1 MARVAIAAGSQI
13 AADAGASAAANGG
26 NAVDAAIA
34 ASIASMSTDPGVISL
49 GAGSFIAVWPADA
62 DPVVIDAYAEM
73 PGRSAPPDRFGTG
86 AQEIHMAYGG
96 GMTSIVGYG
105 SIATPG
111 SVRGFGEAS
120 RLFGTID
127 WSELVEP
134 TVYLAEEGF
143 PLSGAAAEYMTY
155 SHDVIYGWHPETA
168 KALHHPDGSHLKE
181 GETVHIEGMAD
192 SLAHIAAN
200 GPDSFYTGDIGQA
213 MAEAIV
219 GNGGLVDID
228 DLREYEAII
237 REPLRVPLGEWG
249 FATNPAPAIGGATV
263 AAVLQLITD
272 VDAWDGAGVKR
283 IAEALDVVLGFRR
296 DKLDRSTDLVRDIA
310 ALIESSAGGDPSSVI
325 TSPSTVHVSTV
336 DSNGLACAITS
347 SAGYGSGA
355 MIPGTGIML
364 NNSLGEVEL
373 NHAGLHTLA
382 PGTRLSSNMAPS
394 ITRNPDGSV
403 LAVGSPGASRITSA
417 VAETVF
423 NFLRLGMPLDA
434 AVAHPRIHV
443 ETFEDE
449 RTLAYEPGVEIG
461 DIDGLSLRPFSG
473 PSMYFGGV
481 QAAAWDEIGGLSATA
496 DPRRTG
502 GIAFAG

>member
-34 ASIASMSTDPGVISL
+34 GSIASMSTDPGVISL
-49 GAGSFIAVWPADA
+49 GAGSFITVWPADG
-62 DPVVIDAYAEM
+62 DPVVLDAYAEM
-73 PGRSAPPDRFGTG
+73 PGRSAPPDRFGSG
-86 AQEIHMAYGG
+86 AQEIEMAYGG

-120 RLFGTID
+120 RLFGTVD
-127 WSELVEP
+127 WAELVEP
-134 TVYLAEEGF
+134 TVYLAEQGF

-155 SHDVIYGWHPETA
+155 SHDVIYGWHPETS
-168 KALHHPDGSHLKE
+168 KALHHADGSYLRE
-181 GETVHIEGMAD
+181 GEIVHIDGMAD
-192 SLAHIAAN
+192 SLRHIAVN
-200 GPDSFYTGDIGQA
+200 GPDSFYTGDIGYA
-213 MAEAIV
+213 MAEAISS
-219 GNGGLVDID
+219 NGGLVGVD
-228 DLREYEAII
+228 DLSEYRAVV
-237 REPLRVPLGEWG
+237 REPLRVPMGEWG

-263 AAVLQLITD
+263 AAVLQLIRD
-272 VDAWDGAGVKR
+272 VDSWDATGVRR

-296 DKLDRSTDLVRDIA
+296 DRLDQASDIVREIA
-310 ALIESSAGGDPSSVI
+310 SLMAGSAGGDPSSVI
-325 TSPSTVHVSTV
+325 TSPSTVHVSAV
-336 DSNGLACAITS
+336 DTDGLACAITS

-373 NHAGLHTLA
+373 NRAGLHTLA

-394 ITRNPDGSV
+394 IARHPDGSV
-403 LAVGSPGASRITSA
+403 VAVGSPGADRITSA
-417 VAETVF
+417 VSETVF
-423 NFLRLGMPLDA
+423 NYLRLGMPLDA

-443 ETFEDE
+443 ETFEGE
-449 RTLAYEPGVEIG
+449 RALAYEPG
-461 DIDGLSLRPFSG
+461 IDTSAIEGLSLRPFSG

-481 QAAAWDEIGGLSATA
+481 QAAAWDQVGGLVASA

>member
-49 GAGSFIAVWPADA
+49 GAGSFIAVWPADG

-73 PGRSAPPDRFGTG
+73 PGRSAPRDRFGSG
-86 AQEIHMAYGG
+86 AQEIEMAYGG

-120 RLFGTID
+120 RLFGIVD
-127 WSELVEP
+127 WAELVEP

-155 SHDVIYGWHPETA
+155 SHEVIYGWHPETA

-181 GETVHIEGMAD
+181 GETVHIDGMAD
-192 SLAHIAAN
+192 SLSHIAAH
-200 GPDSFYTGDIGQA
+200 GPDSFYTGDIGRA
-213 MAEAIV
+213 MAEAITS
-219 GNGGLVDID
+219 NGGLVGFD
-228 DLREYEAII
+228 DLSEYRAVV
-237 REPLRVPLGEWG
+237 REPLRVPFGEWG

-263 AAVLQLITD
+263 AAVLQLIRD
-272 VDAWDGAGVKR
+272 VDSWDAASVVR

-296 DKLDRSTDLVRDIA
+296 DRLDQASDIVREIA
-310 ALIESSAGGDPSSVI
+310 RLIATSSGGDPSSVI
-325 TSPSTVHVSTV
+325 SSPSTVHVSTV
-336 DSNGLACAITS
+336 DTNGLACAITS

-373 NHAGLHTLA
+373 NHTGLHSLA

-394 ITRNPDGSV
+394 IARNADGGV
-403 LAVGSPGASRITSA
+403 LAVGSPGAARITSA

-434 AVAHPRIHV
+434 AVSHPRIHV
-443 ETFEDE
+443 ETFEGE
-449 RTLAYEPGVEIG
+449 RTLAYEPGIETG
-461 DIDGLSLRPFSG
+461 SIDGLSRRPFSG

-481 QAAAWDEIGGLSATA
+481 TAAAWDELGGLVASA